1 MISLIFNFKTKS
13 NENLEFLQSIGS
25 IIIDL
30 RKVKGCMGIDLQQ
43 DDRDKNQFSLRLD
56 WQNRKLITE
65 LLERTEYEFLEG
77 AIRVL
82 CEAPTIEIINGH
94 KTIITDMHKNRKTS
108 IKKQILSEL
117 KHNLSHLK

>member
-13 NENLEFLQSIGS
+13 NMNLEFMQSIGS
-25 IIIDL
+25 IIVDL

-43 DDRDKNQFSLRLD
+43 DDEDKNHLSLRLD
-56 WQNRKLITE
+56 WQNQIFVTE
-65 LLERTEYEFLEG
+65 LLESSEFEFLEG

-82 CEAPTIEIINGH
+82 CAAPTIEIINGH

-117 KHNLSHLK
+117 KHNSSHLN

>member
-1 MISLIFNFKTKS
+1 MISLIFNFKTSS
-13 NENLEFLQSIGS
+13 NKNLEFLQSIGS

-30 RKVKGCMGIDLQQ
+30 RKVEGCIGIDLQQ

-56 WQNRKLITE
+56 WQNQKLVTE
-65 LLERTEYEFLEG
+65 LLESSEFEYLEG

-82 CEAPTIEIINGH
+82 CEAPTIEILNGH
-94 KTIITDMHKNRKTS
+94 RIIITDIQKNKKTS

-117 KHNLSHLK
+117 KHHLSHTK

>member
-25 IIIDL
+25 IIVDL

>member
-1 MISLIFNFKTKS
+1 M
-13 NENLEFLQSIGS
+13 QSIGS
-25 IIIDL
+25 IIVDL
-30 RKVKGCMGIDLQQ
+30 RKVKGCIGIDLQQ
-43 DDRDKNQFSLRLD
+43 DDRDKDQFTLRLD
-56 WQNRKLITE
+56 WQNQKLITE

-117 KHNLSHLK
+117 KHNLSHLR

>member
-25 IIIDL
+25 IIVDL

-117 KHNLSHLK
+117 KHNLSHLR

>member
-1 MISLIFNFKTKS
+1 M
-13 NENLEFLQSIGS
+13 QSIGS

-43 DDRDKNQFSLRLD
+43 DDLDKDQFTLRLD
-56 WQNRKLITE
+56 WQNRKLIIE

-82 CEAPTIEIINGH
+82 CEAPKIEIINGH
-94 KTIITDMHKNRKTS
+94 KTIITDLHMNRKIS

-117 KHNLSHLK
+117 KHHLSHLR

>member
-13 NENLEFLQSIGS
+13 FKNLEFMQSIGS

-30 RKVKGCMGIDLQQ
+30 RKVKGCTGIDLQQ
-43 DDRDKNQFSLRLD
+43 DDLDKNQFSLRLD
-56 WQNRKLITE
+56 WQNQIFVTE
-65 LLERTEYEFLEG
+65 LLESSEFEFLEG

-82 CEAPTIEIINGH
+82 CEAPTIEILNGH
-94 KTIITDMHKNRKTS
+94 KTIITDIQKNRKTS

-117 KHNLSHLK
+117 KHNLSHLE

>member
-25 IIIDL
+25 IIVDL

-82 CEAPTIEIINGH
+82 CEAPTIEIINGY

>member
-30 RKVKGCMGIDLQQ
+30 RKVKGCLGIDLQQ

-56 WQNRKLITE
+56 WQNQKLVTE
-65 LLERTEYEFLEG
+65 LLESLEFEFLEG

-82 CEAPTIEIINGH
+82 CEAPTIEILNGH
-94 KTIITDMHKNRKTS
+94 RTIITDIQKNKKTS

-117 KHNLSHLK
+117 KHHLSHTK

>member
-13 NENLEFLQSIGS
+13 NENLEFMQSIGS
-25 IIIDL
+25 IIINL

-43 DDRDKNQFSLRLD
+43 DDRDKNQFTLRLD
-56 WQNRKLITE
+56 WQNRTFIEE

-94 KTIITDMHKNRKTS
+94 KTIITDMDKNRKTS

-117 KHNLSHLK
+117 KNNLSHLK